1 MIERIEQQLIGP
13 SKSLMPFFLDESV
26 TDILINGTKSCFIE
40 REGNL
45 EQINHPLADDA
56 ALFHF
61 IERLVVPCGR
71 QIDAS
76 APYIDGRCLD
86 GSRFNIV
93 LAPLAAPGPLISIRK
108 KKRAGSIPLDAFGP
122 PHLIHWIRA
131 QIGSRKTF
139 LISGGTGTGKT
150 TLLSSLL
157 AEMNAAERIVLIEEV
172 TEIDSPHP
180 HLIHLEARAPSPE
193 GKGGVTLRALLS
205 TALRIRPDRIIV
217 GECRGP
223 EAFDMLQAMNT
234 GHSGSLGTLHA
245 NSARDT
251 LRRFESLALL
261 GGLQIPLKVIREW
274 VASQIF
280 GVIHLDRVHGKRCIS
295 EVLTVSG
302 LEGEVYRITPHYKS
316 SGLSHCNL

>member
-1 MIERIEQQLIGP
+1 MIEKIEQQLVGP
-13 SKSLMPFFLDESV
+13 SKSLAPLFSDESV
-26 TDILINGTKSCFIE
+26 TDILINGTKSCYVE

-45 EQINHPLADDA
+45 EQVVHPLADES

-71 QIDAS
+71 QIDAA

-108 KKRAGSIPLDAFGP
+108 KKRAGAVPLSAFGP
-122 PHLIHWIRA
+122 SHLVKWIRD
-131 QIGSRKTF
+131 QVRSKKNF
-139 LISGGTGTGKT
+139 LISGGTGSGKT

-157 AEMNAAERIVLIEEV
+157 AEMNSSERIVLIEEV
-172 TEIDSPHP
+172 IELDSPHP
-180 HLIHLEARAPSPE
+180 HLVHLEARAPSPE
-193 GKGGVTLRALLS
+193 GKGGVPLRALVS

-245 NSARDT
+245 NSARDA

-261 GGLQIPLKVIREW
+261 AGLQIPLKVIREW

-280 GVIHLDRVHGKRCIS
+280 GVIHLDRVDGKRCIS

-302 LEGEVYRITPHYKS
+302 LEGEVYRIQPHYER